1 MRRPGRGLV
10 WRIAVEGLREIRA
23 SMETTPIPNTDLIPS
38 SICFGTASIGV
49 NNTEWEARAL
59 LDAFIEQG
67 GNFIDTAR
75 MYSNWHPGERNRSE
89 RIIGEWMKER
99 KSRAHLVL
107 ATKGGHPDEH
117 SLIHRLS
124 PEQLKEDLN
133 ASLQSLQ
140 TDRIDL
146 YWLHRDD
153 LRRPLEPMLDSLHGF
168 QQAGKIRYYAC
179 SNWTPGRIREAQTY
193 TGKQGYSGFVASQ
206 IRWSLGSYHM
216 KPSSDTTLQTFDQE
230 HLDMHRQTGLPAIP
244 FSSQAQG
251 YFPKLPGDPEALAKN
266 SYHTSGNLAI
276 HSYLEALAVKA
287 GMSISQLVLA
297 YLWSHSF
304 PVIPI
309 VGCRTQEQL
318 DDSVT
323 AVGSSLQEDAM
334 TELARLTGT
343 V

>member
-1 MRRPGRGLV
+1 M
-10 WRIAVEGLREIRA
+10 EDIR
-23 SMETTPIPNTDLIPS
+23 ND
-38 SICFGTASIGV
+38 
-49 NNTEWEARAL
+49 
-59 LDAFIEQG
+59 
-67 GNFIDTAR
+67 
-75 MYSNWHPGERNRSE
+75 
-89 RIIGEWMKER
+89 
-99 KSRAHLVL
+99 
-107 ATKGGHPDEH
+107 
-117 SLIHRLS
+117 S
-124 PEQLKEDLN
+124 PK
-133 ASLQSLQ
+133 SLQ

-193 TGKQGYSGFVASQ
+193 TGKQGYSGFVA
-206 IRWSLGSYHM
+206 
-216 KPSSDTTLQTFDQE
+216 
-230 HLDMHRQTGLPAIP
+230 
-244 FSSQAQG
+244 
-251 YFPKLPGDPEALAKN
+251 
-266 SYHTSGNLAI
+266 I

-323 AVGSSLQEDAM
+323 AVGSSLREDAM